1 MVTQASKNFYSLNI
15 SIVHVDIDAWNDRPI
30 HIY

>member
-15 SIVHVDIDAWNDRPI
+15 SIVNVDIDAWNDRPI